1 MSTSSRKLDDLHW
14 SKRAEIA
21 IADWGAEGPHSRQG
35 DKPRPWAVFARLEA
49 AGISRDAKY
58 GKQLRMKNPHLL
70 RSGIVV
76 IAMAVATAVA
86 AEQKS
91 SVSSADEK
99 FAKSAAIGGMLEVK
113 LGEVAERNASSQAV
127 KNFGSMMVTDHT
139 KLNDEL
145 KSLAAK
151 QGITLPT
158 ELDSAHQA
166 VLDKLSKL
174 SGAAFDKAYITDM
187 VKDHQKDLVEFKAEA
202 AKTKDPELK
211 TLAEKGASVI
221 AMHLEHAK
229 AAEAKLNK

>member
-1 MSTSSRKLDDLHW
+1 MGGGSHLARHRPRTSAL
-14 SKRAEIA
+14 
-21 IADWGAEGPHSRQG
+21 
-35 DKPRPWAVFARLEA
+35 FAHLEA

-58 GKQLRMKNPHLL
+58 GKQLRMKNPLLL

-86 AEQKS
+86 AGQKS
-91 SVSSADEK
+91 GVSSADEK

-113 LGEVAERNASSQAV
+113 LGEVAEKNASSKAV
-127 KNFGSMMVTDHT
+127 KDFGSTMVTDHT

-145 KSLAAK
+145 KALAAK
-151 QGITLPT
+151 QGITLPA

-166 VLDKLSKL
+166 LVDKLSKL

-187 VKDHQKDLVEFKAEA
+187 VKDHQKDLAEFKAEA
-202 AKTKDPELK
+202 AKTKDVELK
-211 TLAEKGASVI
+211 ALVEKGASVI

-229 AAEAKLNK
+229 AAEANLNK